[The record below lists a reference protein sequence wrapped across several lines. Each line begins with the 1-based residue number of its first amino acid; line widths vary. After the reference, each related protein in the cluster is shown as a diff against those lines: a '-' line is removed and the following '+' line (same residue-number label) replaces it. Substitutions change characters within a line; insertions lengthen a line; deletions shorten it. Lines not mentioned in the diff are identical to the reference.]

1 VPVNDTLGM
10 IVIVASLVLGAW
22 CLIAAL
28 RNRPPDLSHLI
39 GAGVVELAALVL
51 AVAAVAAMIGGDRPH
66 EVGTFVGY
74 LITFLGMLPVAGM
87 LARLEPTRWGSVI
100 LTVAALVM
108 PVLVL
113 RLQQIW
119 EATGA

>member
-1 VPVNDTLGM
+1 VRVNDTLGAV
-10 IVIVASLVLGAW
+10 VIVASLVLAAW
-22 CLIAAL
+22 CLLASL
-28 RNRPPDLSHLI
+28 RNRPPNLSHLI
-39 GAGVVELAALVL
+39 GAGVVELAAVVL
-51 AVAAVAAMIGGDRPH
+51 AVAAIAAMIGGDRPH

-74 LITFLGMLPVAGM
+74 LMTFLGMLPVAGV
-87 LARLEPTRWGSVI
+87 LARMEPTRWGSVI

-113 RLQQIW
+113 RLEQIW

>member
-1 VPVNDTLGM
+1 MNDTLGA
-10 IVIVASLVLGAW
+10 IVIVASLVLAAW
-22 CLIAAL
+22 CLVAAV

-39 GAGVVELAALVL
+39 GAGVVELAAVVL
-51 AVAAVAAMIGGDRPH
+51 TVAAIVSMIGGERPG

-74 LITFLGMLPVAGM
+74 LLTFLGMLPVAAI
-87 LARLEPTRWGSVI
+87 LARMEPTRWGSVI

-108 PVLVL
+108 PVLVV
-113 RLQQIW
+113 RLGQIW